1 MKHSIFTLVLLFS
14 IYKVPSIFAQ
24 DTLVNTSSDTTK
36 NFFYHNQDYG
46 SESQFGHLNVITNI
60 GFSVVGPQFW
70 GYRLGDIPFNEG
82 IRKLAES
89 FAHPSLIKDYYGS
102 YGAFFYQEFVPIVGF
117 ASYPNYIFHIMGEGM
132 LTRKLY
138 EYNLSKGRSKLKSR
152 IYSVSTM
159 VTAQIINEIIEAPI
173 TWRGDAISDIVVNNT
188 VGIIAFSYDRF
199 ARIFSNRHVKL
210 LYWPGQ
216 PLIDVH
222 DGVMYNN
229 TETYM
234 LRTTMGKWTK
244 AKLGFMLGLPSSFG
258 IGVTYPVNEQ
268 DNISAFAILGQSPI
282 VPKYPYVKPYVERS
296 LPISER
302 PKNKV
307 KDTLNYDFQSAF
319 RFTWDR
325 KGSLMTSLEIGYP
338 KMNYTL
344 NIYPGVMKIAGFN
357 FGTFVFAGKNYPTTI
372 GLTLKWMPIMP
383 GIRFN

>member
-1 MKHSIFTLVLLFS
+1 MKSHYIRILLLAMFNVGL
-14 IYKVPSIFAQ
+14 INAQ
-24 DTLVNTSSDTTK
+24 DSLVNTAKDSAKT
-36 NFFYHNQDYG
+36 FFYHKQDYG
-46 SESQFGHLNVITNI
+46 SESQFGPLNVITNV

-70 GYRLGDIPFNEG
+70 GYRLGDIPFSEG
-82 IRKLAES
+82 IRKLGES

-152 IYSVSTM
+152 IYSISTM
-159 VTAQIINEIIEAPI
+159 VSAQILNEIIEAPI

-199 ARIFSNRHVKL
+199 ARIFSNKHAKL
-210 LYWPGQ
+210 FYWPGQ
-216 PLIDVH
+216 PLIDIR

-234 LRTTMGKWTK
+234 LRTTLGNWTK

-258 IGVTYPVNEQ
+258 LGLTYPVNEE
-268 DNISAFAILGQSPI
+268 DNLSLFAILGQTPI
-282 VPKYPYVKPYVERS
+282 VPKFPYVKPFAERS

-302 PKNKV
+302 PKGSISDSVQYN
-307 KDTLNYDFQSAF
+307 FQSAI
-319 RFTWDR
+319 RLTWDR
-325 KGSLMTSLEIGYP
+325 KGSLMTSFEIGYP

-357 FGTFVFAGKNYPTTI
+357 FGTFIFKGANYPTTI

-383 GIRFN
+383 GFRFN